1 MPIAPPTPETLR
13 VKDAWKPL
21 PLGYWHIETAQHLLR
36 RMGFSATPEA
46 VTSAL
51 RQSPE
56 ACVRDA
62 FQPGAVMPKSQA
74 LAEFE
79 ATVHERYRAIYT
91 GDLDREAKREM
102 SQELRKEDN
111 ELFREYAMDWF
122 LYARDPEHSA
132 REKFVVFLQDVFVV
146 ERQKVKETYA
156 LYNLQQTIRNGT
168 TLDYPE
174 LCKQVSKEPA
184 MVRYLDL
191 VENTARKPNE
201 NFARELFEL
210 FTLGEGNYTEADI
223 KEASRAFT
231 GYRIKDRTDFFF
243 QKNLH
248 DKKPKTVFGE
258 EGNWDGDDVIDL
270 AFKQPAAKTFLIREL
285 IKFYL
290 TEEAVPEPYIEA
302 LGERWADHNFSLS
315 YLAETFFQSRLFFHP
330 AYRGNLVKSP
340 IHFYLGLCQDLR
352 LDVAPFDS
360 RVLRSM
366 QVMGQSFYDPPNVRG
381 WLYGEHWIN
390 STTISGRRQVVDY
403 LFTPL
408 NEEKLN
414 GNEKRD
420 LKRARKAGRGNFIV
434 TQERLQQVLGT
445 AADDLAQHFTTYFI
459 TAPSRETYREA
470 LKTILGD
477 THSDGA
483 TQRIRNAII
492 ALLQSP
498 AYNLC

>member
-1 MPIAPPTPETLR
+1 MPYPAPTPENFTL
-13 VKDAWKPL
+13 KDAWL
-21 PLGYWHIETAQHLLR
+21 PLHMAFWQIDTAQHLLR

-46 VTSAL
+46 VTAAL
-51 RQSPE
+51 RKSPRHSVQE
-56 ACVRDA
+56 A
-62 FQPGAVMPKSQA
+62 FQPGAVLPKSAA

-79 ATVHERYRAIYT
+79 ATVHERYRSLYQSDADFEEKRRIR
-91 GDLDREAKREM
+91 REL
-102 SQELRKEDN
+102 QKEDD

-122 LYARDPEHSA
+122 FYAREAECSA
-132 REKFVVFLQDVFVV
+132 REKFVLFLQDVFVV
-146 ERQKVKETYA
+146 ERSKIKETYA
-156 LYNLQQTIRNGT
+156 LHNLQQTLRAGT

-174 LCKQVSKEPA
+174 LCKQVSKQPA

-191 VENTARKPNE
+191 VQNTARKPNE

-210 FTLGEGNYTEADI
+210 FTLGEGHYTEADI

-248 DKKPKTVFGE
+248 DNKPKTVFGE
-258 EGNWDGDDVIDL
+258 EGNWNGDDVIDL

-290 TEEAVPEPYIEA
+290 TEEAVPEAYIEA
-302 LGERWADHNFSLS
+302 LGEQWADHGFSLS
-315 YLAETFFQSRLFFHP
+315 YLTETFFQSRLFFHP

-390 STTISGRRQVVDY
+390 STTISGRRQVVDF

-420 LKRARKAGRGNFIV
+420 LERARKVGRGNFLV

-483 TQRIRNAII
+483 TQRIRNAMI